1 MSQDSATISP
11 DLPAQFIT
19 SPYADSFVKVL
30 LKGKSITW
38 IHRGVVP
45 DNVLSNKSTHE
56 LGSKSASPILD
67 MQNIGND
74 IAHVIL
80 HYFYTKQY
88 DCIKPSGTSGD
99 IAKGYELRVSLQ
111 VIEAARKTQ
120 LFNLVDLAKEQCAR
134 LCHQMDLLNLV
145 AILGKINI
153 DYDNFPELTKHIAFH
168 LEKVLANPH
177 SQFSNDLLN
186 RVTSNSITDML
197 IRKLIMVARDE
208 PTSEPKAKPR
218 PENEARNLSVCPSI
232 DYTSTVEC
240 GIAKPEWS
248 PFTYELRTQD
258 LQKLRKNPQ
267 PDDKGKG
274 RDVSRSA
281 ENPSKVPEI
290 RVSHHELRGA
300 KGQKEAQSGPS
311 RANPPTPKLE
321 STIAYMKDFVAAEKS
336 SAADW
341 QVPKS
346 EAEKSETSES
356 DRESTIAVV
365 SDDEGVLVESSP
377 EPNMTPSPVGS
388 GNTNSMDHFLVYD
401 QW

>member
-1 MSQDSATISP
+1 MSP

-56 LGSKSASPILD
+56 LGPKSASPILD

-88 DCIKPSGTSGD
+88 DCIKPSGTSAD

-111 VIEAARKTQ
+111 VIEAARKKQ
-120 LFNLVDLAKEQCAR
+120 LFTLVDLAKEQCAR
-134 LCHQMDLLNLV
+134 LCHEMDLLNLV
-145 AILGKINI
+145 AILGKMNI

-177 SQFSNDLLN
+177 SQFASDLLH
-186 RVTSNSITDML
+186 RATSNSITDML
-197 IRKLIMVARDE
+197 IRKLVMVARDE
-208 PTSEPKAKPR
+208 PKSEPKAKPK
-218 PENEARNLSVCPSI
+218 PENEARDLPVCPSTS
-232 DYTSTVEC
+232 YTSTVER
-240 GIAKPEWS
+240 GTAKPEWQRF
-248 PFTYELRTQD
+248 PYKRRTQD
-258 LQKLRKNPQ
+258 LQQLLNSPQ
-267 PDDKGKG
+267 PNDKGKG
-274 RDVSRSA
+274 RDVPKSTPA
-281 ENPSKVPEI
+281 IP
-290 RVSHHELRGA
+290 VSHFESRGA

-311 RANPPTPKLE
+311 RKANPPTTKLE
-321 STIAYMKDFVAAEKS
+321 SSIASMKDFVAAEKS

-341 QVPKS
+341 QVPKP

-356 DRESTIAVV
+356 DREPTIAVV

-377 EPNMTPSPVGS
+377 EPNMTPSPAGS
-388 GNTNSMDHFLVYD
+388 GSTNSMDHFLLYD
-401 QW
+401 RW